1 MRIFSRRAAALTGTA
16 SLVATLVLWPSTA
29 AAGDDGEGGSDDRV
43 ITGPIDSD
51 RDEEAFLDNDG
62 NGVPSLGD
70 ALVFTDSNDGVLG
83 PGSGFG
89 RCDLHEV
96 DLSAGETTV
105 HCTATFEADDGSIT
119 AQGTTLVGLDPPAL
133 LEPATWA
140 ITGGTGEF
148 LEAGGELEITRFEG
162 AGLDFRV
169 FATLR
174 LHLDG

>member
-1 MRIFSRRAAALTGTA
+1 MRLSSRRAAALTGTA
-16 SLVATLVLWPSTA
+16 SLVAALVLWPSTV
-29 AAGDDGEGGSDDRV
+29 AAGDDGEGGSDEGV

-62 NGVPSLGD
+62 NGFPSLGD
-70 ALVFTDSNDGVLG
+70 ALIFTDSNDGVLG

-105 HCTATFEADDGSIT
+105 HCTATLEAADGSIT
-119 AQGTTLVGLDPPAL
+119 VQGTTRVGLEPPAL

-140 ITGGTGEF
+140 VTGGTGEYRK
-148 LEAGGELEITRFEG
+148 ARGELRITRFEG
-162 AGLDFRV
+162 AGEDFRV

-174 LHLDG
+174 LHLDD